1 MQLIEVFFKEE
12 IQIFVFLKIVIDY
25 FLYVFVINGN
35 ILKFCVLVYRQEVLI
50 YLLKIMNN

>member
-35 ILKFCVLVYRQEVLI
+35 ILKFCVFVYRQEVLI